1 MFLNIIAPPGTKQSS
16 LLEKINA
23 DGISL
28 EQRFEGFPEI
38 KLSSFS
44 IGEEKVTIFIELTD
58 MGKRKSK
65 GERTSQ
71 ELEKIFIKN
80 LTPLLTQGLSLD
92 TNSQQK

>member
-1 MFLNIIAPPGTKQSS
+1 MAPPGTKQSS
-16 LLEKINA
+16 LLEKINT
-23 DGISL
+23 DGVSL
-28 EQRFEGFPEI
+28 EKRFEGFPEI

-58 MGKRKSK
+58 MGERKSK

-71 ELEKIFIKN
+71 ELEKLFIRN
-80 LTPLLTQGLSLD
+80 MTPLLTQGLSLD

>member
-1 MFLNIIAPPGTKQSS
+1 M
-16 LLEKINA
+16 
-23 DGISL
+23 
-28 EQRFEGFPEI
+28 
-38 KLSSFS
+38 
-44 IGEEKVTIFIELTD
+44 GE
-58 MGKRKSK
+58 RKSK

>member
-1 MFLNIIAPPGTKQSS
+1 MNVIAPPGTKQSS
-16 LLEKINA
+16 ILEKINA
-23 DGISL
+23 DGVTL
-28 EQRFEGFPEI
+28 EKRFDGFPEI

-58 MGKRKSK
+58 MGERKSK

-71 ELEKIFIKN
+71 ELEKLFIRN
-80 LTPLLTQGLSLD
+80 MTPLLTQGLSLD

>member
-1 MFLNIIAPPGTKQSS
+1 LNVIAPPGTKQSS
-16 LLEKINA
+16 ILEKINA
-23 DGISL
+23 DGVTL
-28 EQRFEGFPEI
+28 EKRFDGFPEI

-58 MGKRKSK
+58 MGERKSK

-71 ELEKIFIKN
+71 ELEKLFIRN
-80 LTPLLTQGLSLD
+80 MTPLLTQGLSLD

>member
-1 MFLNIIAPPGTKQSS
+1 MAPPGTKQSS
-16 LLEKINA
+16 ILEKINA
-23 DGISL
+23 DGVTL
-28 EQRFEGFPEI
+28 EKRFDGFPEI

-58 MGKRKSK
+58 MGERKSK

-71 ELEKIFIKN
+71 ELEKLFIRN
-80 LTPLLTQGLSLD
+80 MTPLLTQGLSLD